1 MQDKTKFIQ
10 EIAKSKEPWQYLAA
24 FFALYNYKQD
34 PTTIIHLPILYL
46 ASCSGLQHLS
56 AITKEVSLAKNTN
69 VIALSD
75 NPREDK
81 PADFYSL
88 VLNRTNLNL
97 SIDKNENLR
106 NIKLDRAAIKRSVM
120 TVPYYISLTGMGD
133 QLIENFKVI
142 WQDNESRILVPGEY
156 TINNT
161 DMVISWKDMGVLQRE
176 LLTKLVYNTINL
188 ELPSLKTLNKYLRD
202 LIKIITHFNLPISW
216 ITPAGMKINLSTVK
230 LNKVRTNLS
239 LVKSGRTKI
248 TLNLPTKTLNVKSI
262 VTSFM
267 PNLVHSLDASNIYLL
282 VEALAHDY
290 QSFPLYTIHDCFQRR
305 PNNMG
310 ELEDRIKTAFIK
322 MYLEKPYLLQL
333 EEFILKDLSN
343 IKGLE
348 IVDNKIIVEGVD
360 SGLIFPTIPKNFLVK
375 ENDSLFETGLRAS
388 RYFIS

>member
-1 MQDKTKFIQ
+1 MQDKTIFIQ

-120 TVPYYISLTGMGD
+120 TVPYNISLTGMGD

-161 DMVISWKDMGVLQRE
+161 DMVISWKDMGVRS
-176 LLTKLVYNTINL
+176 Y
-188 ELPSLKTLNKYLRD
+188 
-202 LIKIITHFNLPISW
+202 
-216 ITPAGMKINLSTVK
+216 
-230 LNKVRTNLS
+230 
-239 LVKSGRTKI
+239 
-248 TLNLPTKTLNVKSI
+248 
-262 VTSFM
+262 
-267 PNLVHSLDASNIYLL
+267 
-282 VEALAHDY
+282 
-290 QSFPLYTIHDCFQRR
+290 
-305 PNNMG
+305 
-310 ELEDRIKTAFIK
+310 
-322 MYLEKPYLLQL
+322 
-333 EEFILKDLSN
+333 
-343 IKGLE
+343 
-348 IVDNKIIVEGVD
+348 
-360 SGLIFPTIPKNFLVK
+360 
-375 ENDSLFETGLRAS
+375 
-388 RYFIS
+388 